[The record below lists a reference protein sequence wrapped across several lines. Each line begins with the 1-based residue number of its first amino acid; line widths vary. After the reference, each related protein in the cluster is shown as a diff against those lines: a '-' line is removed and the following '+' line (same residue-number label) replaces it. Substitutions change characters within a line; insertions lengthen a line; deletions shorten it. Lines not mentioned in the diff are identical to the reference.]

1 MCVWGLYPGPDILCG
16 KPAGRRCAEM
26 TSGRMVTQEW
36 RGCRPGTN
44 RTTHHSDDTRLP
56 LGVTA
61 GGTGEAGLELRAVEL
76 RAVAGVG
83 IVVIPSANACGVSTV
98 GPTVDLGC
106 ELTAGQSRPRGAKAE
121 RK

>member
-1 MCVWGLYPGPDILCG
+1 
-16 KPAGRRCAEM
+16 M

-61 GGTGEAGLELRAVEL
+61 GGAGEAGLEL

-83 IVVIPSANACGVSTV
+83 IVVIPSANVCGVSTV
-98 GPTVDLGC
+98 GPAVDLGC
-106 ELTAGQSRPRGAKAE
+106 ELTAGQSQPRGAKAE